1 MKLPDN
7 ILELKKR
14 IRRITKDL
22 VQAKEQLK
30 HERIVNDF
38 QKRYLEDLR
47 EEIKNAS
54 DDVEYIKGIWIIKAY
69 LWLVSKHRDQRK

>member
-1 MKLPDN
+1 MKQPN
-7 ILELKKR
+7 VTILNQR
-14 IRRITKDL
+14 IEVLTKDL

-38 QKRYLEDLR
+38 LKRELDDLR
-47 EEIKNAS
+47 KELKESHDA
-54 DDVEYIKGIWIIKAY
+54 VEYIKGIWIIKAY

>member
-1 MKLPDN
+1 MKQPN
-7 ILELKKR
+7 ITTLQQR
-14 IRRITKDL
+14 IEVLTKDL

-38 QKRYLEDLR
+38 LKRELDDLR

-54 DDVEYIKGIWIIKAY
+54 DAVEYIKGIWIIKAY